1 MKKILKLFAFLL
13 LLLIVFVV
21 GYLILTKS
29 SIPHKITTG
38 SKSIVYRSVN
48 GTPSEN
54 IMKVI
59 ELMGGIDKLIGEND
73 VVVIKPN
80 VQWWNHG
87 ATNLSALKTLVDLIM
102 NRSGGFYGE
111 VVIAENC
118 HRGNEPW
125 TIEESGWIR
134 IFERNSGTTGINNF
148 NDLVS
153 ALKKTYGDRYSTI
166 HWVDVAYGEKRVFG
180 PEDGT
185 GYVYCDGTGGVPM
198 ISLNNGIT
206 GEYYREVIMSY
217 PVFKTDR
224 GTIVDF
230 KNGIWKEGEYTKQ
243 PLRFINFATLNHHSH
258 YVGVTGAVKNYF
270 GVVDISGGGWG
281 KLADKYNNFHSF
293 AYNEWDFGPVPGM
306 MGAEVAMFMNTIR
319 KADFNIIAAEWIG
332 LASRTEP
339 PVAHTRTVLIST
351 DPVAL
356 DYQATKYLLY
366 PNSNISIH
374 NPDNKDSPLHHY
386 LIKCAENGGGV
397 FDESQVEVKS
407 FDLEANSFQTDINL
421 AVIAETTWGS
431 DLKTLFKYFGFRLN
445 FF

>member
-1 MKKILKLFAFLL
+1 MKKILNLLGLFL
-13 LLLIVFVV
+13 LLLIVFII
-21 GYLILTKS
+21 GYLILTRS
-29 SIPHKITTG
+29 SLLPKTIQG
-38 SKSIVYRSVN
+38 SQSIVYRSLN

-54 IMKVI
+54 LTKVI
-59 ELMGGIDKLIGEND
+59 ELMGGINKLFGEND

-87 ATNLSALKTLVDLIM
+87 ATNLSALKTLVDIIM
-102 NRSGGFYGE
+102 NRPSGFYGE
-111 VVIAENC
+111 VIIAENC
-118 HRGNEPW
+118 HHGDEPW
-125 TIEESGWIR
+125 TDETTGWKKN
-134 IFERNSGTTGINNF
+134 FEWNSDLSGINNF

-153 ALKKTYGDRYSTI
+153 HLKKIYGDRYSTI
-166 HWVDVAYGEKRVFG
+166 HWIDVAYGEKRVFK

-198 ISLNNGIT
+198 ISLDNNMT
-206 GEYYREVIMSY
+206 GEDFREVIMSY
-217 PVFKTDR
+217 PIFKTDR

-230 KNGIWKEGEYTKQ
+230 KNGIWKERAYSDQ

-293 AYNEWDFGPVPGM
+293 AYNEWDFGPVLGT
-306 MGAEVAMFMNTIR
+306 MGTEIAVFMNTIR
-319 KADFNIIAAEWIG
+319 KADLNIIAAEWVG

-339 PVAHTRTVLIST
+339 PVSHTKAVLVSS

-356 DYQATKYLLY
+356 DYHSAKYLLY
-366 PNSNISIH
+366 SNSSISIH
-374 NPDNKDSPLHHY
+374 NPDNEEGPFHHY

-407 FDLEANSFQTDINL
+407 FDFEANSFQTDNNL
-421 AVIAETTWGS
+421 AVIAETMWGS
-431 DLKTLFKYFGFRLN
+431 HLKTLYKYLTFRLN
-445 FF
+445 I